1 MNIDSEFYVTDNI
14 YNSSLIYG
22 ECDSNDIYNIFQS
35 LVKKYN
41 IFSFLDI
48 GSGCGKLVFHLAHK
62 CNRITFHGVEIQKN
76 RFMKSMKMLRYASV
90 SNDSVSNVSFSC
102 DDFKNIYF
110 GNYDFIF
117 CCNTIFSHED
127 NLLLYKKI
135 INEFSGIFVLFTLSS
150 KIQSYYVDKKYIK
163 TSWHPNVPVYIYNNF

>member
-1 MNIDSEFYVTDNI
+1 MNIDSEIYRTDNV

-22 ECDSNDIYNIFQS
+22 ECDKNDIYNIFQS

-41 IFSFLDI
+41 IFSFIDI
-48 GSGCGKLVFHLAHK
+48 GSGCGKLVFHLSTK
-62 CNRITFHGVEIQKN
+62 FDRISFHGVEIQKN
-76 RFMKSMKMLRYASV
+76 RFNKSMKLLQNESLY
-90 SNDSVSNVSFSC
+90 NVSFLN

-110 GNYDFIF
+110 GNYDFLF

-150 KIQSYYVDKKYIK
+150 KIQRYYIDKKYIK
-163 TSWHPNVPVYIYNNF
+163 TSWHPNVPIYIYNNY

>member
-1 MNIDSEFYVTDNI
+1 MIIDTEYYITDNV

-22 ECDSNDIYNIFQS
+22 ECDKNDIYNIFQS

-41 IFSFLDI
+41 IFSFIDI
-48 GSGCGKLVFHLAHK
+48 GSGCGKLVFHLSQK
-62 CNRITFHGVEIQKN
+62 FDKISFHGVEIQKN
-76 RFMKSMKMLRYASV
+76 RFNKSMKTLQ
-90 SNDSVSNVSFSC
+90 NDLFYNVSFFN
-102 DDFKNIYF
+102 DEFKNIYF
-110 GNYDFIF
+110 GNYDFLF

-150 KIQSYYVDKKYIK
+150 KIQRYYVEKKYIK